1 MIRVLIVDD
10 HSAFRTALAYLLEQQ
25 PNLEVAAQAG
35 TCAEAREAI
44 LEGRFDVAVLDL
56 AMPDGDGSML
66 IGEARRV
73 NPGAKVLVLSAT
85 LELGQVDKVREMGAD
100 AVLNKV
106 EDPRRIAEEI
116 RALASGTPG

>member
-1 MIRVLIVDD
+1 M
-10 HSAFRTALAYLLEQQ
+10 LEQQ
-25 PNLEVAAQAG
+25 PDLEVAAQAG

-66 IGEARRV
+66 IGESRRV

-85 LELGQVDKVREMGAD
+85 LELGQVDKVREIGAD
-100 AVLNKV
+100 AVLNKM
-106 EDPRRIAEEI
+106 EDPQRIAEEI
-116 RALASGTPG
+116 RCLGSGAPG

>member
-25 PNLEVAAQAG
+25 PNLEVPAQAG

-44 LEGRFDVAVLDL
+44 LERRFDVAVLDL

-66 IGEARRV
+66 IDEARRV
-73 NPGAKVLVLSAT
+73 NSGAKVLVLSAT
-85 LELGQVDKVREMGAD
+85 LELGQVDKAKEMGAD
-100 AVLNKV
+100 AVLSKV

-116 RALASGTPG
+116 RFLASGAPG